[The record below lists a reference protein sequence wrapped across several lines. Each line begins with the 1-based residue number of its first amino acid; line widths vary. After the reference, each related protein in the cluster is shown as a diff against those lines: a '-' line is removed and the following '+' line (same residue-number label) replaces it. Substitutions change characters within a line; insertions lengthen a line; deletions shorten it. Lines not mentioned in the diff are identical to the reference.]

1 MNEKVEKQNEEKF
14 RIVTSKTNTFPEQLA
29 LDECQMNF
37 LEQERIKPTFRINY
51 FKRPCVVFGFFKRVN
66 EEVNVENCK
75 KAGVDI
81 CRTLTNCE
89 TFYKE
94 PNSEINFTLVV
105 DDSDINIPIDLIESY
120 EKIFT
125 LISKVLEGC
134 NIKAEFKPL
143 NNVLVNNKRIAL
155 INQVRK
161 KRVIIFNAS
170 ILLSINQE
178 EIKKFLKNTRLLEEG
193 ITSINEETKNKVEQ
207 KDVEKL
213 LIEKRVNYDEK
224 GAAKIFYFTGESKF
238 VGKIDQGKQDTLWID
253 IFKPH
258 YLGEEEIVRINQT
271 KHDNLIRSSSKYRS
285 VGAIAVKKKS
295 IVNLIRL
302 LRDVAKEDL
311 KLNV

>member
-1 MNEKVEKQNEEKF
+1 MNEKVEKQNAEKF

-125 LISKVLEGC
+125 LISKVLEGY

-213 LIEKRVNYDEK
+213 LIEKFGQVFNTEFER
-224 GAAKIFYFTGESKF
+224 
-238 VGKIDQGKQDTLWID
+238 
-253 IFKPH
+253 
-258 YLGEEEIVRINQT
+258 EEIT
-271 KHDNLIRSSSKYRS
+271 KEELKVAEELYNDKYSGNEWIYYR
-285 VGAIAVKKKS
+285 
-295 IVNLIRL
+295 
-302 LRDVAKEDL
+302 
-311 KLNV
+311 